1 MTYPDYQADLEYLEG
16 FRDDGDEAVHL
27 LEPLL
32 TFRLSRA
39 YRASRRLRD
48 HLRIA
53 SAGRTRGAQ
62 QYLYDG
68 WKNKEPGFNMAAWPD
83 RIIGRRGGKTFLG
96 SWHMAQGDA
105 PDGIGYVYAVDLTS
119 HGRLDWGDAHDL
131 LRASG
136 LWETVK
142 REPWHHQATTIKG
155 PLPGP
160 VPDGTQT
167 EDEMIDSGARPV
179 CEIGARG
186 EAAEYLQKSLNRHS
200 VDCGLCDFD
209 LTADGAF
216 GRMTETAVKAF
227 QANHGLVADG
237 KCGAG
242 TWAAL
247 HASSKPA
254 TPPADDSEMEDAE
267 TASEMDVLFA
277 TLGTRILDSTT
288 RILKRIEELAM
299 QLEGTT
305 PTKGDDE

>member
-1 MTYPDYQADLEYLEG
+1 MTYNDYEGDLEYLEG

-48 HLRIA
+48 HLRIE
-53 SAGRTRGAQ
+53 SAGRTRDAQ

-68 WKNKEPGFNMAAWPD
+68 YKAKEPGFTLAANPD
-83 RIIGRRGGKTFLG
+83 RIIGTRGGKTFRG

-119 HGRLDWGDAHDL
+119 HGQLDWGDAHDL

-142 REPWHHQATTIKG
+142 GEPWHHQSTTIKG

-160 VPDGTQT
+160 VPDGTT
-167 EDEMIDSGARPV
+167 TEEDEMIDSGARPV

-186 EAAEYLQKSLNRHS
+186 EAAEYLQKSLNRHG
-200 VDCGLCDFD
+200 VECGLCDFD
-209 LTADGAF
+209 LTTDGAF

-254 TPPADDSEMEDAE
+254 TPPPDDSELEDAE
-267 TASEMDVLFA
+267 KASEMDALFA
-277 TLGTRILDSTT
+277 TVGTRILDSTT
-288 RILKRIEELAM
+288 MILKRIEELAM

-305 PTKGDDE
+305 PKGDE

>member
-1 MTYPDYQADLEYLEG
+1 MYPDYQADLEYLEQ

-32 TFRLSRA
+32 AFRLSRA

-48 HLRIA
+48 QLRIE
-53 SAGRTRGAQ
+53 SAGRTRDAQ

-68 WKNKEPGFNMAAWPD
+68 YKRGDAGFNLAAWPD
-83 RIIGRRGGKTFLG
+83 RIIGTRGGFTFRG
-96 SWHMAQGDA
+96 SWHMAQED
-105 PDGIGYVYAVDLTS
+105 GYVYAVDLTH
-119 HGRLDWGDAHDL
+119 HGRLDWAEAHEQ

-136 LWETVK
+136 LWETV
-142 REPWHHQATTIKG
+142 RGEPWHHQSTTIKG

-160 VPDGTQT
+160 VPNGTT
-167 EDEMIDSGARPV
+167 IEDDEMIDSGARPV
-179 CEIGARG
+179 CKIGARG
-186 EAAEYLQKSLNRHS
+186 EAAEYLQNSLNRHS
-200 VDCGLCDFD
+200 LDCGLCDFD

-254 TPPADDSEMEDAE
+254 TPPPDDTEMEDAE
-267 TASEMDVLFA
+267 ITSGLDALFA
-277 TLGTRILDSTT
+277 TLDTRILNSTT
-288 RILKRIEELAM
+288 QILQRIEELAM
-299 QLEGTT
+299 QLEGTP
-305 PTKGDDE
+305 PTEDDD

>member
-1 MTYPDYQADLEYLEG
+1 MTYPDYEADLEYLEG
-16 FRDDGDEAVHL
+16 FRDTGDEAVHL

-53 SAGRTRGAQ
+53 SAGRTRDAQ

-119 HGRLDWGDAHDL
+119 HGQLDWGDVHDL

-136 LWETVK
+136 LHTTVPG
-142 REPWHHQATTIKG
+142 EPWHHQATTIRG

-160 VPDGTQT
+160 FPDGTTT
-167 EDEMIDSGARPV
+167 EDDE
-179 CEIGARG
+179 
-186 EAAEYLQKSLNRHS
+186 Q
-200 VDCGLCDFD
+200 
-209 LTADGAF
+209 
-216 GRMTETAVKAF
+216 MT
-227 QANHGLVADG
+227 
-237 KCGAG
+237 
-242 TWAAL
+242 
-247 HASSKPA
+247 P
-254 TPPADDSEMEDAE
+254 EMEERFDG
-267 TASEMDVLFA
+267 LA
-277 TLGTRILDSTT
+277 TWVFNGTTM
-288 RILKRIEELAM
+288 ILKRLEELAM
-299 QLEGTT
+299 QIEGTT
-305 PTKGDDE
+305 PTESDDE